1 MLCSWYWRWRV
12 THCSWY
18 AVVAGWPSTLP
29 VLIYRLVASRRRHEC
44 GRLASD
50 QKGRAIPRKLWNLF
64 NGDLLEFFPL
74 HYEPI
79 AKAMNVSKRQ
89 QRRTEFIDRNRE
101 RIDRLVEKYGTS
113 EEIQK
118 EIGLLE
124 KKSGEGQLGARGIS
138 ELEVLHSQYRVLRE
152 FERNG
157 GKTTEE
163 GDHSADSRGDDK
175 QREEENGGI
184 KVLSLKEKSVF
195 WDAELNPLGRQPV
208 NEVKLNYG
216 FRGEYQVP
224 FTSNVGKLEAEQMSY
239 PTREKPRFYRVDDNK
254 TVYGNV

>member
-1 MLCSWYWRWRV
+1 M
-12 THCSWY
+12 
-18 AVVAGWPSTLP
+18 
-29 VLIYRLVASRRRHEC
+29 
-44 GRLASD
+44 
-50 QKGRAIPRKLWNLF
+50 NL
-64 NGDLLEFFPL
+64 
-74 HYEPI
+74 
-79 AKAMNVSKRQ
+79 SKRQ

-118 EIGLLE
+118 QIGLLE

-157 GKTTEE
+157 GKTTDK
-163 GDHSADSRGDDK
+163 GDRSADSRGDDK
-175 QREEENGGI
+175 QREEEDGGI

-224 FTSNVGKLEAEQMSY
+224 FASNIGELEAEQMSY
-239 PTREKPRFYRVDDNK
+239 PTRDKPRFYRVDDNK